1 MCSTKIQIMLSQNIF
16 LKTLLKVSNFE
27 NISSSYNLYFT
38 VTLITKRIIQTF
50 FLNTPLSTLLAI
62 LWMNLKRL
70 LLTNIIMAKSNI
82 QNKQLKYLG
91 LPM

>member
-1 MCSTKIQIMLSQNIF
+1 MF
-16 LKTLLKVSNFE
+16 LNTLLKGSNFE

-38 VTLITKRIIQTF
+38 VTLITKRIIRTF

-70 LLTNIIMAKSNI
+70 LLTNIIMAKANI

>member
-1 MCSTKIQIMLSQNIF
+1 MF
-16 LKTLLKVSNFE
+16 LNTLLKGSNFE
-27 NISSSYNLYFT
+27 NISSSYKLYFT

-70 LLTNIIMAKSNI
+70 LLTNIIMAKANI